1 MPEDPT
7 EPLISE
13 ARILTAPPESPHIQI
28 EQPVPNSTASC
39 KMLGSSSVV
48 SREVSTVAEGPMV
61 AVGVAEFTRLVQE
74 DSGPGRHAG

>member
-1 MPEDPT
+1 
-7 EPLISE
+7 
-13 ARILTAPPESPHIQI
+13 
-28 EQPVPNSTASC
+28 
-39 KMLGSSSVV
+39 MLGSSSVV